1 MLKRSLTMRRLQL
14 LAALVSFSFAGT
26 AAGETHA
33 PAAPSAAGEVT
44 QLLLLDGYR
53 ASTPTLHASSASAA
67 RPPSAIGDSAAR
79 PPSATSESDET
90 LTEVVQRMWSQ
101 VRAYR
106 RPGGAE
112 VLLRGSF

>member
-1 MLKRSLTMRRLQL
+1 MRSVYA
-14 LAALVSFSFAGT
+14 LAALAALSFAPT
-26 AAGETHA
+26 A
-33 PAAPSAAGEVT
+33 SADSRSVPGPGLIT

-53 ASTPTLHASSASAA
+53 AAPPAPLNSPASASAK
-67 RPPSAIGDSAAR
+67 PSTGSTTAEA
-79 PPSATSESDET
+79 PEET

-112 VLLRGSF
+112 VLLRGNF

>member
-1 MLKRSLTMRRLQL
+1 MRRLQL
-14 LAALVSFSFAGT
+14 LAALISFGFAGT
-26 AAGETHA
+26 AAAETHSPAA
-33 PAAPSAAGEVT
+33 PAAAGAVT

-53 ASTPTLHASSASAA
+53 ASTPTPPASAPFAA
-67 RPPSAIGDSAAR
+67 RPPSARGDSAG
-79 PPSATSESDET
+79 PPSARGDSESEET